1 MATIATI
8 KEILASIKGMYDY
21 FGRGSD
27 FALKTALWELSLNEY
42 SDDIV
47 KRAFVMCLKTCPNP
61 PTPADIISHIKEI
74 ERASKPTDEKLWVL
88 LTEALRETNV
98 QVYKL
103 RYPEYGVDHRAK
115 ITEIWEALP
124 EEIKQYLGGEGELM
138 QMSKCSPEELKYEKT
153 RFFKRLP
160 SIREGI
166 ENDLLPS
173 LTDGKTERGMLC
185 DSSATHS

>member
-1 MATIATI
+1 MATKEKIKSVIGTI
-8 KEILASIKGMYDY
+8 KILYPNYAKEVPPEALLMAWGKLLDRFPDEIV
-21 FGRGSD
+21 
-27 FALKTALWELSLNEY
+27 E
-42 SDDIV
+42 V
-47 KRAFVMCLKTCPNP
+47 AFVKALETRGAFINV
-61 PTPADIISHIKEI
+61 TDVIAYIKEI

-115 ITEIWEALP
+115 ITEIWEGLP
-124 EEIKQYLGGEGELM
+124 EEIKQYLGGKGELM
-138 QMSKCSPEELKYEKT
+138 QLSKCSPDELKYEKN

-173 LTDGKTERGMLC
+173 LTDGNAERGMLC